1 MNPKFMDW
9 VTTLYIFVSRFFNG
23 KTDLN
28 NNQIPDNKEIINKMK
43 IYLDTLNVKNEG
55 ARKKKENM
63 MSKKLL
69 KKILK

>member
-1 MNPKFMDW
+1 MDW
-9 VTTLYIFVSRFFNG
+9 VGALSFIVRFCG
-23 KTDLN
+23 GQTDLN
-28 NNQIPDNKEIINKMK
+28 NNQIPDNKEIIDKMK
-43 IYLDTLNVKNEG
+43 IYLDTLKVKNEG